1 MFRARL
7 EEQVY
12 SYFRRLRNIG
22 RIRAWYAAKADRRS
36 WDEERYPPP
45 PEMRHPDPLLFEGSW
60 ADVSPSYIRVNR
72 PSPLRGKIIESR
84 GKLNRLRKRRKARKY
99 RASQKRTGKYESIM
113 ETLEIMGDKELM
125 AAFRQG
131 VQDIAEGRVI
141 LFQDLD
147 DMFVLTAS
155 THQE

>member
-1 MFRARL
+1 M
-7 EEQVY
+7 Y

-45 PEMRHPDPLLFEGSW
+45 PEMRHPDPILFEGSW

-84 GKLNRLRKRRKARKY
+84 GKINRLRKRREARY
-99 RASQKRTGKYESIM
+99 LRASQKRTGKYASII
-113 ETLEIMGDKELM
+113 ETLEIMGDAELM

-131 VQDIAEGRVI
+131 VQDIADGRVRPWEEVKKE
-141 LFQDLD
+141 LGW
-147 DMFVLTAS
+147 
-155 THQE
+155 E